1 MFPFISLSF
10 SIQGEFLLRGGLSHL
25 SFDDLSSSSQSI
37 QYFGSGIYFS
47 FYSDYA
53 MWYSEER
60 DSSQILLC
68 KLLTGKTFKCVG
80 RMDGKPCL
88 DGYDSH
94 FSPKGNEIVMFA
106 SAGCLPRYI
115 IKFTKQD
122 EQEREQED

>member
-1 MFPFISLSF
+1 LHP
-10 SIQGEFLLRGGLSHL
+10 
-25 SFDDLSSSSQSI
+25 DDIAKLNKGKGKGKAKAKKKI
-37 QYFGSGIYFS
+37 EVLDDGYFGSGIYFS

-68 KLLTGKTFKCVG
+68 KLLTGRTFKCEG
-80 RMDGKPCL
+80 RMDGKPCM

-94 FSPKGNEIVMFA
+94 FSPKGNEIIMFA